1 MSLGKLIALFNHPV
15 TKALV
20 DVGQYALQ
28 RHILPAVN
36 RSSAPPTEA
45 EVAQTAD
52 EYATEEHATEDGED
66 HEGQTGED
74 GEGNVRLPG
83 NSRRG
88 KGSSARR
95 GT

>member
-1 MSLGKLIALFNHPV
+1 MSLSKLIALFNHPV

-36 RSSAPPTEA
+36 RSSSPPTEA

-52 EYATEEHATEDGED
+52 EYATDDGED
-66 HEGQTGED
+66 HEGNTGED

-83 NSRRG
+83 DPRRG
-88 KGSSARR
+88 KGGAGRR
-95 GT
+95 GA